1 MRGSDGRVLA
11 PGAATGVALRL
22 DEPLSLWGGLDPATG
37 EVIDRRHP
45 QSGVVVTGRVLL
57 LPGGR
62 GSSSSSSVL
71 AEAIRARTA
80 PTAIVM
86 REPDSIVALGAIVA
100 AELYELVMPVIVVDP
115 DVFDSIDDGTT
126 VSIEGGRISMDQP

>member
-45 QSGVVVTGRVLL
+45 QAGVVVTGRVLL
-57 LPGGR
+57 MPGGR

-80 PTAIVM
+80 PAAIVM

-115 DVFDSIDDGTT
+115 DVFDSIDDGAT
-126 VSIEGGRISMDQP
+126 VSISGDLISVD